1 MPTHLALGSSAG
13 LPDEA
18 LAWLNSWEEAPPEVF
33 DETDRLVLAYAET
46 LTRTVTVD
54 DALWQ
59 ALATRF
65 SKDKLFELCFTVGL
79 AGLVNRVHATFHTD
93 LDERTAQ
100 RVATIAVAPDT
111 LPPPRH

>member
-18 LAWLNSWEEAPPEVF
+18 LAWLNSWDDAPAEVF
-33 DETDRLVLAYAET
+33 DGTDRLVLRYAET
-46 LTRTVTVD
+46 LTRTVTCD

-59 ALATRF
+59 ALSARF
-65 SKDKLFELCFTVGL
+65 SKDEIFELCFTVGL

-100 RVATIAVAPDT
+100 RVATIAVPPET
-111 LPPPRH
+111 LPPTRH